1 MMKAGKDMPF
11 HSVRYRFCQSF
22 KVSAREAYDWCTD
35 YSPRD
40 MALMQEENATRE
52 VKRVSEETIIL
63 TDTYHSEGGESTT
76 KQKLVCLYPDR
87 LTWTSTHVT
96 GPNRCS
102 QFLYEIT
109 PETDR
114 TCRLKFTGLFL
125 DYNIKKRGDKKET
138 DLLIKK
144 LEKMDSEKWKLLAK
158 EMENEL
164 KQS

>member
-1 MMKAGKDMPF
+1 M
-11 HSVRYRFCQSF
+11 
-22 KVSAREAYDWCTD
+22 
-35 YSPRD
+35 
-40 MALMQEENATRE
+40 MQEQNATRD
-52 VKRVSEETIIL
+52 VRQVSEDTIL
-63 TDTYHSEGGESTT
+63 LNDTYTVGGERVT

-96 GPNRCS
+96 GPNKYS

-114 TCRLKFTGLFL
+114 TCRLTFTALFL
-125 DYNIKKRGDKKET
+125 DYNIEKRGDEKET
-138 DLLIKK
+138 ALFIKK

-164 KQS
+164 KQSYHGKRSQ

>member
-1 MMKAGKDMPF
+1 
-11 HSVRYRFCQSF
+11 
-22 KVSAREAYDWCTD
+22 
-35 YSPRD
+35 
-40 MALMQEENATRE
+40 MQEQNATRD
-52 VKRVSEETIIL
+52 VRQVSEDTIL
-63 TDTYHSEGGESTT
+63 LNDTYTVGGERVT

-114 TCRLKFTGLFL
+114 TCRLTFTALFL
-125 DYNIKKRGDKKET
+125 DYNIEKRGDEKEMA
-138 DLLIKK
+138 LFIKK

-158 EMENEL
+158 EMKNEL
-164 KQS
+164 KQSEHRKKIQ

>member
-1 MMKAGKDMPF
+1 M
-11 HSVRYRFCQSF
+11 RQ
-22 KVSAREAYDWCTD
+22 
-35 YSPRD
+35 
-40 MALMQEENATRE
+40 
-52 VKRVSEETIIL
+52 VSEDTIL
-63 TDTYHSEGGESTT
+63 LNDTYTVDGERVT

-109 PETDR
+109 PDTER
-114 TCRLKFTGLFL
+114 TCLLKFTGLFL

-164 KQS
+164 KQN

>member
-1 MMKAGKDMPF
+1 MIA
-11 HSVRYRFCQSF
+11 HSIRYRFAQRF
-22 KVSAREAYDWCTD
+22 NVSAREAYDWCTD
-35 YSPRD
+35 YSPED
-40 MALMQEENATRE
+40 MTLMQEQNATRD
-52 VKRVSEETIIL
+52 VRQVSEDTIL
-63 TDTYHSEGGESTT
+63 LNDTYTVGGERVT

-96 GPNRCS
+96 GPNKYS

-114 TCRLKFTGLFL
+114 TCRLTFTALFL
-125 DYNIKKRGDKKET
+125 DYNIEKRGDEKEMA
-138 DLLIKK
+138 LFIKK